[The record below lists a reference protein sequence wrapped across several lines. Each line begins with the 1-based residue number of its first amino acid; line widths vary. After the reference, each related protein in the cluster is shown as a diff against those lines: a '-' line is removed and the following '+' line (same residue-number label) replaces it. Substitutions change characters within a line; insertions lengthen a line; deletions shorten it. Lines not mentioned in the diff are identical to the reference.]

1 MTKAP
6 KKPHKDAGLPMYHTD
21 MQLLEDMERKVA
33 WNLAQYRA
41 SVSMHEMDFRRVV
54 YTSIDYCIAVISFRD
69 WIVAKWLDLAIHG
82 RPPEVEN
89 GPETATKKEL
99 QTYLNGHIDY
109 LLFCQ
114 HIANTAKH
122 GRYDDSDALQESVAP
137 VRYWLSP
144 KGQEACKHLH
154 QSQRWDYIREN
165 PEEATF
171 DRALHAK
178 GWPEVVK
185 GTDVLHVPYEQLRS
199 FAALHGIR

>member
-1 MTKAP
+1 
-6 KKPHKDAGLPMYHTD
+6 MYHTD
-21 MQLLEDMERKVA
+21 LQLLEDMERKVA

-41 SVSMHEMDFRRVV
+41 SVSLHEMDYRRVV

-69 WIVAKWLDLAIHG
+69 WIVAKWLDLAMYG
-82 RPPEVEN
+82 RPPDVPNRPEN
-89 GPETATKKEL
+89 ATKKEF
-99 QTYLNGHIDY
+99 QTYLNGTVDY

-122 GRYDDSDALQESVAP
+122 GRYDDSKTLEESVAP

-144 KGQEACKHLH
+144 SGKEACKHLN
-154 QSQRWDYIREN
+154 QGQTWDYIRAN
-165 PEEATF
+165 PTEATF

-178 GWPEVVK
+178 GWPEVRK
-185 GTDVLHVPYEQLRS
+185 GSDVLNIPYEQLRS